1 MFLLHL
7 KQLALLRTHT
17 ALCQDM
23 LPTEQCKLKRAIFPP
38 PEARRKHAAWRCF
51 FPLGCVLIRISG
63 FVGEFFFKE
72 RVFQLSCRIFFWVS
86 SIVKR
91 NIRSIYIYIVYIYI
105 KRSYQIVV
113 HVGMLP
119 LPVTSE
125 GFAQGGPPVLKE
137 ISLVDQR
144 PGPFKSG
151 TMRFIQIQP
160 GEPKICATR
169 GWFLEEHVGVKMF
182 TLPVETIF
190 VDGHFD
196 RTWCN
201 FHFG

>member
-91 NIRSIYIYIVYIYI
+91 NIRSIYIYSIYLYQKVLPNRSTCWDATPPGNKWRFCTGRSTCFKGDIPGGPTTRPFQEWDNEIHPNTTRWTENMRNAWLIFGGTCWCENVYIAS
-105 KRSYQIVV
+105 RNDFCWWTFWSNMV
-113 HVGMLP
+113 
-119 LPVTSE
+119 
-125 GFAQGGPPVLKE
+125 
-137 ISLVDQR
+137 
-144 PGPFKSG
+144 
-151 TMRFIQIQP
+151 
-160 GEPKICATR
+160 
-169 GWFLEEHVGVKMF
+169 
-182 TLPVETIF
+182 
-190 VDGHFD
+190 
-196 RTWCN
+196 
-201 FHFG
+201 